1 MTVRQMQLLLL
12 YLDYDPG
19 IADGIDGPKTQAAR
33 KAFEADYDADVS
45 QLPAAVAGAISP
57 KGKEST
63 DFWAEIR
70 YVPRQEWG
78 CPCGRCGGF
87 PAEPEEKLVRIL
99 DELRAHFGK
108 PVIISS
114 GVRCA
119 QHNGELPGSVYNSRH
134 LSGKAVDFC
143 VRGLTAANVKVYC
156 DKLVSQGKLRYCY
169 CIDGSFL
176 HMDVA

>member
-12 YLDYDPG
+12 YLDYNPG
-19 IADGIDGPKTQAAR
+19 QPDGVDGPKTQAAA
-33 KAFEADYDADVS
+33 KAFEADYGVEAA
-45 QLPAAVAGAISP
+45 QLPAAVAGAIMP
-57 KGKEST
+57 KQRDAA

-70 YVPRQEWG
+70 YVPRQEWA
-78 CPCGRCGGF
+78 CPCGKCGGY
-87 PAEPEEKLVRIL
+87 PAEPAEKLVRIL
-99 DELRAHFGK
+99 DDLRAHFGR

-119 QHNGELPGSVYNSRH
+119 QHNAELPGSVYNSRH

-156 DKLVSQGKLRYCY
+156 DKLVNQGMLRYCY

-176 HMDVA
+176 HMDVV

>member
-19 IADGIDGPKTQAAR
+19 TADGIDGPKTRAAAN
-33 KAFEADYDADVS
+33 AFEKDYGTDVT

-57 KGKEST
+57 KEKAPA
-63 DFWAEIR
+63 DFWDEIH
-70 YVPRQEWG
+70 YVPRAEWA

-99 DELRAHFGK
+99 EELRVHFGK

-119 QHNGELPGSVYNSRH
+119 QHNGELPGSVCNSRH

-143 VRGLTAANVKVYC
+143 VQGLTAANVKVYC
-156 DKLVSQGKLRYCY
+156 DRLVSQGKLRYCY

-176 HMDVA
+176 HMDVV